1 MSDIEDY
8 AYSPYD
14 DIDDLLWDADPNP
27 ELADDLAE
35 HACPSPVY
43 QDEIAGFELQEYHS
57 DWEYYSDDYMDDDPA
72 LLKTNTLD
80 GGPPRK
86 AVKKKDNGDVDKRGK
101 KRKLADTVDVA
112 QSEEELLT
120 RCIKGTV
127 WGKPGEQNPPRY
139 NTGQGVKVA
148 LMKNWKEVFA
158 ITNDGWGKQRHQSD
172 EDESWAKDMSL
183 ADMGLQNM
191 QGKALD
197 QAPEGQPAKYK
208 VENDEEDGDEEGGED
223 EEDVDLMVEDEVE
236 IDEDDTNG
244 LASNKESEPPPSA
257 TDAVPLRTDLENNE
271 ELPRKRRRVEVEVPV
286 SQLSRTSLVDSVPSQ
301 RRSTAKAK
309 GKMPAVQQTESE
321 PVKAQMLNETKSNG
335 IKKRKAT
342 DEPEEGGFNR
352 PTASS
357 RAKRVASTT
366 STVSQNG
373 ANSGRQTR
381 SSKK

>member
-14 DIDDLLWDADPNP
+14 DIDDLLWDADPAP

-72 LLKTNTLD
+72 LLKNNTLD
-80 GGPPRK
+80 GGPPK
-86 AVKKKDNGDVDKRGK
+86 QAVKKKDTGDM
-101 KRKLADTVDVA
+101 
-112 QSEEELLT
+112 S
-120 RCIKGTV
+120 TV
-127 WGKPGEQNPPRY
+127 WGRPGEQNPPRY
-139 NTGQGVKVA
+139 NTGQGMKVA

-158 ITNDGWGKQRHQSD
+158 ITDDGWSKQRHQSD

-191 QGKALD
+191 QGKALEAD
-197 QAPEGQPAKYK
+197 AEGQPSEYA
-208 VENDEEDGDEEGGED
+208 VENVEEVEDGDED
-223 EEDVDLMVEDEVE
+223 EEDVSL
-236 IDEDDTNG
+236 IAEDDVEQDDSIG
-244 LASNKESEPPPSA
+244 VASKKESEPPP
-257 TDAVPLRTDLENNE
+257 TTTDLLANDTDHENSE

-301 RRSTAKAK
+301 KRSSAKAK
-309 GKMPAVQQTESE
+309 GKLPAVQQIESE
-321 PVKAQMLNETKSNG
+321 PVKTQILNEIKSNG
-335 IKKRKAT
+335 IKKRKAI

-366 STVSQNG
+366 SKISQNG
-373 ANSGRQTR
+373 TSSTRQTR

>member
-14 DIDDLLWDADPNP
+14 DIDDLLWDADPAP

-72 LLKTNTLD
+72 LLKKNTLD
-80 GGPPRK
+80 GGPPK
-86 AVKKKDNGDVDKRGK
+86 QAVKKDPGDVVKRGR
-101 KRKLADTVDVA
+101 KRKLADTMDIG
-112 QSEEELLT
+112 QSEQELLT

-127 WGKPGEQNPPRY
+127 WGRPGEQNPPRY
-139 NTGQGVKVA
+139 NTGQGMKVA

-158 ITNDGWGKQRHQSD
+158 ITDDGWSKQRHQSD

-191 QGKALD
+191 QGKALEAD
-197 QAPEGQPAKYK
+197 AEGQSSEYAVDN
-208 VENDEEDGDEEGGED
+208 VEEVEDGDED
-223 EEDVDLMVEDEVE
+223 EEGVSLVA
-236 IDEDDTNG
+236 EDDVEQDDSIG
-244 LASNKESEPPPSA
+244 VASKKESEPPP
-257 TDAVPLRTDLENNE
+257 TTTDLLANDTDHENSE

-301 RRSTAKAK
+301 KRSSAKAK
-309 GKMPAVQQTESE
+309 GKLPAVQQTESE
-321 PVKAQMLNETKSNG
+321 PVKTQILNETKSNG
-335 IKKRKAT
+335 VKKRKAT

-366 STVSQNG
+366 SKISQNG
-373 ANSGRQTR
+373 TSSTRQTR